1 VRVTEHGAALTLRW
15 YASAGKLWWIA
26 IERGVGSV
34 LRVTDD
40 GDTWKVVPL
49 PAEAGEPTDVVRYH
63 DAVVA
68 LTEWGLWRVDV
79 DPPVA
84 LARVEGKRSPFRV
97 DDAFCSAPLAVFRD
111 QLYAGDQ
118 RDGSLWRIAPQLPR

>member
-1 VRVTEHGAALTLRW
+1 
-15 YASAGKLWWIA
+15 
-26 IERGVGSV
+26 
-34 LRVTDD
+34 
-40 GDTWKVVPL
+40 
-49 PAEAGEPTDVVRYH
+49 VRYH

-79 DPPVA
+79 DPPVG

-97 DDAFCSAPLAVFRD
+97 DDAFCSAPLAIFRD

-118 RDGSLWRIAPQLPR
+118 RDGSLWRIAAPLPR